1 MRDFLRRIKPMH
13 NLPWLMMR
21 DFNDT
26 MWRSEHFSETRRNE
40 EQMLD
45 FKEVMF
51 YCDFHDLGYTTPR
64 TFDNKKEEKRNVK
77 VRLDPYCISRLV
89 KHLVG
94 CRR

>member
-1 MRDFLRRIKPMH
+1 MADDGRLQLDYVGEVNISQRQEEMRKK
-13 NLPWLMMR
+13 
-21 DFNDT
+21 
-26 MWRSEHFSETRRNE
+26 
-40 EQMLD
+40 MLD

-51 YCDFHDLGYTTPR
+51 YCDLHDLGYTTPR

-77 VRLDPYCISRLV
+77 VRLDPYCIYRLV